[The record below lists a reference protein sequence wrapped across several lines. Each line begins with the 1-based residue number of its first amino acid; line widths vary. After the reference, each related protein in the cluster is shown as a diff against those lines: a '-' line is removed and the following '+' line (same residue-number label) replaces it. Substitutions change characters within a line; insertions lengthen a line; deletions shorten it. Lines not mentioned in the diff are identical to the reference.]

1 MRGERELVS
10 HGDVDFPSAGAK
22 KTFVRVYLDERS
34 WLVGSFFVFFF
45 LSSRRQQCAI
55 GEKEQ
60 TKQREAKKILD
71 QRRRGGIFLSSRK
84 SRSSLFLFL
93 TLPPFFLGWA
103 YQEEKEFL
111 VPFQKKA
118 FDEKESTCT
127 KQLDCPAAFSGPKS
141 WFIIVHK

>member
-1 MRGERELVS
+1 M
-10 HGDVDFPSAGAK
+10 
-22 KTFVRVYLDERS
+22 YLDERS

-60 TKQREAKKILD
+60 TKQREAKKSWIKD
-71 QRRRGGIFLSSRK
+71 GEVECFLPQEK
-84 SRSSLFLFL
+84 ADLPFFFSLRFP
-93 TLPPFFLGWA
+93 PPFFLGWA
-103 YQEEKEFL
+103 YQEEEEFL